1 MKIAQFLLFGGF
13 WLVVLDP
20 QKSNRAKNCCTCLQ
34 YGKAPSNIDLVPTPE
49 IATIFLKPRNS
60 PRFVLQSVA
69 AITPCV
75 KTSFL
80 LKWLFQNF
88 KYEMELR
95 WTLLPADIF
104 RGQNI
109 EVDKCDRFCPRNFV
123 VWSLDMSRD
132 FPWQLDYTPYCETIY
147 KTIALFL
154 RFFFDTFLRSLGKIS
169 IVSGGIYD
177 GISWRLLT
185 YWFWPWNFDCPNLWH
200 VKRPQGNK
208 RDQKGFIDSW
218 LSMLQNQLR
227 SAHTSHMKS
236 RFMSYFFDSWYYCN
250 TVNLTRS
257 NIKYGLLWVLNV
269 ILWKRTEMSTT
280 CYSLSHP
287 TKTAVSSDCQ
297 IS

>member
-1 MKIAQFLLFGGF
+1 MTDSA
-13 WLVVLDP
+13 
-20 QKSNRAKNCCTCLQ
+20 
-34 YGKAPSNIDLVPTPE
+34 PE
-49 IATIFLKPRNS
+49 ILLSGAWTCQETFLDSWITPHTLKPVIKPS
-60 PRFVLQSVA
+60 RFFFA
-69 AITPCV
+69 
-75 KTSFL
+75 
-80 LKWLFQNF
+80 
-88 KYEMELR
+88 
-95 WTLLPADIF
+95 
-104 RGQNI
+104 
-109 EVDKCDRFCPRNFV
+109 
-123 VWSLDMSRD
+123 
-132 FPWQLDYTPYCETIY
+132 
-147 KTIALFL
+147 
-154 RFFFDTFLRSLGKIS
+154 FFFDTFLRSLGKIS

-218 LSMLQNQLR
+218 LSMLQNQLC

-269 ILWKRTEMSTT
+269 ILWKRIGMSTT